1 LFRGSFL
8 VTPSEKGCAPSDRFI
23 ARAWVKTIV
32 RNLLVISL
40 LLSACLDL
48 DALQRGQPA
57 AQSPTDAGPPADLA
71 ALPATACRS
80 GRGTP
85 LSERAVACQAVLARS
100 GDITSSCGAGWAL
113 CESLPVSAE
122 VCAALPGGF
131 YASSQRGGQLHVPPG
146 PSLACTWSGP
156 MADVNQR
163 FLLGC
168 GGTGVKTLYESPV
181 TCGGFAR
188 ALLCRNGSAEASTSW
203 DCLIGSRP
211 GDSDFADVVNTGEGG
226 VLCCR

>member
-1 LFRGSFL
+1 MRPL
-8 VTPSEKGCAPSDRFI
+8 TP
-23 ARAWVKTIV
+23 
-32 RNLLVISL
+32 LLPL
-40 LLSACLDL
+40 LLAACLDL
-48 DALQRGQPA
+48 DALQRGGQ
-57 AQSPTDAGPPADLA
+57 PPAQVPMDAAPPDLA
-71 ALPATACRS
+71 ALPLSACRS

-85 LSERAVACQAVLARS
+85 IASTAVACQAVLAKP
-100 GDITSSCGAGWAL
+100 GDITNSCMPGWSL
-113 CESLPVSAE
+113 CESLPTTPE
-122 VCAALPGGF
+122 VCASLAGGF
-131 YASSQRGGQLHVPPG
+131 FASSQRGGQLHVPPG

-211 GDSDFADVVNTGEGG
+211 GDADFADVVNTDNQGG

>member
-1 LFRGSFL
+1 MRPL
-8 VTPSEKGCAPSDRFI
+8 TP
-23 ARAWVKTIV
+23 
-32 RNLLVISL
+32 LLPL
-40 LLSACLDL
+40 LLAACFDL
-48 DALQRGQPA
+48 DALQSGRGQPPSQTPA
-57 AQSPTDAGPPADLA
+57 DAGPPADLA

-85 LSERAVACQAVLARS
+85 LSERAVACQAVLAKP
-100 GDITSSCGAGWAL
+100 GDITNSCGSGWNL

-131 YASSQRGGQLHVPPG
+131 YASNQRGSQLHVPPG
-146 PSLACTWSGP
+146 PGLACTWSGP
-156 MADVNQR
+156 RADVDQR
-163 FLLGC
+163 FLFGC
-168 GGTGVKTLYESPV
+168 GGGSTKTMYESPV

-188 ALLCRNGSAEASTSW
+188 ALLCRNGSAEAPTTW

-211 GDSDFADVVNTGEGG
+211 GDADFADIVNTDGTGG